1 MSFNSQRGKEAGS
14 KSKRGNDKQSEAI
27 RTIFTSIL
35 NNNTNNLQEWIDKV
49 AKDNPA
55 KAIELILK
63 MSNYVLPKLRHTELQ
78 SEALPETMKVIV
90 VKAKDEIKQLK
101 QLKLFNENNR

>member
-27 RTIFTSIL
+27 RIIFTSIL

-63 MSNYVLPKLRHTELQ
+63 MSNYVLPKLRQTELQ
-78 SEALPETMKVIV
+78 SEALPDTMKVIV